1 MFDPA
6 ILDSFQYRL
15 EKIRK
20 IRPEDLVL
28 QKDRDRLTVMDLKP
42 DGFFELEGRHY
53 SVSGICTYEETT
65 EDYARKLDYTVTE
78 MVCLEMETG
87 KTVNVE
93 FEFDDELEVTVSM
106 DRISFSDLADEAGEA
121 GEAVDSDD
129 LDQIVKD
136 QDVLVFGSE
145 KFRYED
151 DWAAVYNCRGKAEK
165 VMMYEFE
172 NDSGTKYITVE
183 EWEPDKN
190 KPEYRIFLSRPV
202 SISKIRI
209 ITRGAQ

>member
-1 MFDPA
+1 MFDPS
-6 ILDSFQYRL
+6 ILDSFQYRV
-15 EKIRK
+15 ERIRK

-28 QKDRDRLTVMDLKP
+28 EKNRGRLTVMDVKP
-42 DGFFELEGRHY
+42 NGFFELEGRHY
-53 SVSGICTYEETT
+53 SVSEICTYEETS

-87 KTVNVE
+87 KTVHVE

-106 DRISFSDLADEAGEA
+106 ERISFSDLADEA

-129 LDQIVKD
+129 LDQIVGD
-136 QDVLVFGSE
+136 QDLLVFGSE
-145 KFRYED
+145 KFWYED
-151 DWAAVYNCRGKAEK
+151 DWAAVYNCREKAEK

-172 NDSGTKYITVE
+172 NESGTKYLTVE
-183 EWEPDKN
+183 EWEPDTK

-202 SISKIRI
+202 SLSKIRI

>member
-1 MFDPA
+1 MFDPS
-6 ILDSFQYRL
+6 ILDSFQYRV
-15 EKIRK
+15 ERIRK

-28 QKDRDRLTVMDLKP
+28 EKNRGRLTVMDVKP
-42 DGFFELEGRHY
+42 NGFFELEGRHY
-53 SVSGICTYEETT
+53 SVSEICTYEETS

-87 KTVNVE
+87 KTVHVE

-106 DRISFSDLADEAGEA
+106 ERISFSDLVDEA

-129 LDQIVKD
+129 LDQIVGD
-136 QDVLVFGSE
+136 HDLLVFGSE
-145 KFRYED
+145 KFWYED
-151 DWAAVYNCRGKAEK
+151 DWAAVYNCREKAEK

-172 NDSGTKYITVE
+172 NESGTKYLTVE
-183 EWEPDKN
+183 EWEPDTK

-202 SISKIRI
+202 SLSKIRI